1 MKTMT
6 TTQARNAFGQM
17 LDAAQCE
24 PVVIIKRNRPVG
36 VFLSMRDLEDTIWG
50 EQALC
55 VHAEGYVGEEASR
68 ARLASGVP
76 DAGLG

>member
-1 MKTMT
+1 MKIMT

-17 LDAAQCE
+17 LDAAQRE
-24 PVVIIKRNRPVG
+24 PVVITRRNRPVG

-50 EQALC
+50 EQALGA
-55 VHAEGYVGEEASR
+55 HEEGYVGQDASR
-68 ARLASGVP
+68 KLLVSLFP